1 MTKNFKHHLRYTRL
15 YRIWNHIKDRCLN
28 PKSDAFKHYGARNIS
43 ICSEWKQDISIFYK
57 WAIENGYNDNLTI
70 DRIDN
75 NGNYEPS
82 NCRWVDIKT
91 QANNKRNNHLIT
103 YNNETH
109 TLAEWG
115 RITNINPITI
125 NKRLSIGWSINKALT
140 TPVRS
145 RNQQSSDIQ

>member
-1 MTKNFKHHLRYTRL
+1 MTKNFKHYLRYTRL

-28 PKSDAFKHYGARNIS
+28 PNSDAFKHYGARNIS
-43 ICSEWKQDISIFYK
+43 ICSEWKQDISAFYK

-75 NGNYEPS
+75 NGNYEPN

-125 NKRLSIGWSINKALT
+125 NKRLSIGWSISKALT

-145 RNQQSSDIQ
+145 RNQQLSDIQ